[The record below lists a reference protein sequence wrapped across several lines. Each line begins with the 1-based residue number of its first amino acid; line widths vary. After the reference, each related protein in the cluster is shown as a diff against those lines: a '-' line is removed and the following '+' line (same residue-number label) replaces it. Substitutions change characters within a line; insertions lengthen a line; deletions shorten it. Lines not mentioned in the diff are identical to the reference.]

1 LNSLLI
7 LKLYLIA
14 MFEKINNFPYFVL
27 FRAMWKHV
35 GIYKRVYTLSLIG
48 LIVAQCIGLLS
59 PFIFGKII
67 DHVQHGLAGKRA
79 LAKGILLCIC
89 YFMITPINWLFN
101 APSRIYERQ
110 TGFFVY
116 RNYLE
121 ETYSKVRQLPYSWHQ
136 NLHSGQ
142 LVDRIRKAA
151 SALEDFTVT
160 QFIYMRFL
168 VDFFGPL
175 MILIYFFPWAGLAC
189 VVMGAIAFITISK
202 FDKYLIPLYGEKNK
216 LSHEEAGMFSDYL
229 SNIRTIITLRLGQIT
244 QYELIQRY
252 MAKQNPHWRDIRL
265 TEYKWAAISNFAD
278 FFVAILMISILVWVH
293 NGAALALGSIVMLI
307 QYLARFSGLFFNMG
321 AMYQQLVQQATNYS
335 SAQMIEE
342 EFLRHTKQLSYQP
355 PDNAQHWD
363 EMRFTD
369 LRFTYKDKV
378 GRPLA
383 LEDLNFTLKRGEKVA
398 LVGPSG
404 SGKSTLMSLLRGLY
418 DADSVTLE
426 FGGQIY
432 NNTTI
437 LRDMTALIP
446 QDPET
451 FENTIRYNITFGVDR
466 PEEEVM
472 KACRIA
478 CFDTVLTGL
487 EQGLETDI
495 REKGVNLS
503 GGQRQRLALAR
514 GVFGIE
520 QSQLILL
527 DEPTSSLDTATEGQ
541 VFDNL
546 FRNFPDKT
554 MIASVHRLHLLPLFD
569 RVIVMQQGR
578 IVEQGIFGDLVKQEG
593 LLRELWLNY
602 QNFTRHQIEQN

>member
-1 LNSLLI
+1 
-7 LKLYLIA
+7 
-14 MFEKINNFPYFVL
+14 MFEKLKNFPYFVL
-27 FRAMWKHV
+27 MRAVWRHV
-35 GIYKRVYTLSLIG
+35 GIYKRVYVLSLIS
-48 LIVAQCIGLLS
+48 LVIAQCFTLLS
-59 PFIFGKII
+59 PYVFGKLINQ
-67 DHVQHGLAGKRA
+67 VQDGVQGQRA
-79 LAKGILLCIC
+79 FIKGIILCVA
-89 YFMITPINWLFN
+89 YFLITPLTWLFN
-101 APSRIYERQ
+101 APARIYERQ
-110 TGFFVY
+110 TGFFIY

-121 ETYSKVRQLPYSWHQ
+121 ETYAKVRQLPYSWHQ

-142 LVDRIRKAA
+142 LTDRIRKSA
-151 SALEDFTVT
+151 SALEDFSTS
-160 QFIYMRFL
+160 QFVYMRFM
-168 VDFFGPL
+168 VDFIGPL
-175 MILIYFFPWAGLAC
+175 FVLIYFFPWAGLAC
-189 VVMGAIAFITISK
+189 LVMGAIAFVVISK
-202 FDKYLIPLYGEKNK
+202 FDKYLIPLYKEKNK
-216 LSHEEAGMFSDYL
+216 LAHEEAGMFSDYL

-252 MAKQNPHWRDIRL
+252 MAKKIPQWREIRL

-278 FFVAILMISILVWVH
+278 FFVAILLISIIIWMH
-293 NGAALALGSIVMLI
+293 NGSPLAIGSVVMLI

-335 SAQMIEE
+335 STLMIEE
-342 EFLRHTKQLSYQP
+342 EFAKHTKQLTYQ
-355 PDNAQHWD
+355 AQEETNSWQ
-363 EMRFTD
+363 EMNFKD

-378 GRPLA
+378 GRALA
-383 LEDLNFTLKRGEKVA
+383 LEDLNFSLKSGEKVA

-418 DADSVTLE
+418 DPDSVTLE
-426 FGGQIY
+426 IDGHLY
-432 NNTTI
+432 NTTTI

-446 QDPET
+446 QAPET

-472 KACRIA
+472 KACQIA
-478 CFDTVLTGL
+478 CFDTVLQGL
-487 EQGLETDI
+487 EHGLETDI

-546 FRNFPDKT
+546 FRNFPGKT

-578 IVEQGIFGDLVKQEG
+578 IVEQGRFGDLVKNDG

-602 QNFTRHQIEQN
+602 QNFTKHQIEQPAQN